1 MRNLIK
7 EEREHLL
14 KLGFQFIK
22 YEDAVQD
29 SFRYG
34 YEKVRLKESDEKWI
48 EDYVMDDGT
57 VICKPYDEDST
68 GYMKYSIK
76 YLRDKGVI

>member
-7 EEREHLL
+7 DEREHLL

-29 SFRYG
+29 SFRVA
-34 YEKVRLKESDEKWI
+34 YEKAGDAKWV

-57 VICKPYDEDST
+57 VICKPYAEDTT